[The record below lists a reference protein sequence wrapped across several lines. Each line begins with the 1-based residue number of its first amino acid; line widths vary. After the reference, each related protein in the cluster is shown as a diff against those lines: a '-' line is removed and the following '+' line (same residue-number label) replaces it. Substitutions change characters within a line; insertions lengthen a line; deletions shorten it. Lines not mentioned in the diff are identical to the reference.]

1 MTRVEVVKG
10 ASEGDDGV
18 QSLQVGIVVVV
29 VVVCSGVGVVGGVG
43 LLPFALV
50 LPILIHRSVDRV
62 VFGLP
67 ADDSRRRG
75 GGGGDTNGLASELFE
90 DDVDLRE
97 DEVSLCERVGRDAVH
112 AGEGSFEAEEE
123 PSRRR
128 RRGFPCPATG
138 GGGGG
143 GG

>member
-1 MTRVEVVKG
+1 MEVVKG

-18 QSLQVGIVVVV
+18 DGLHVGIVVVVV

-67 ADDSRRRG
+67 ADDSR
-75 GGGGDTNGLASELFE
+75 S
-90 DDVDLRE
+90 
-97 DEVSLCERVGRDAVH
+97 
-112 AGEGSFEAEEE
+112 
-123 PSRRR
+123 
-128 RRGFPCPATG
+128 
-138 GGGGG
+138 
-143 GG
+143 